1 MRIVEDILTELET
14 MQFILSMILDEERLR
29 KRRDKFKSIIGKVE
43 LMNLSI
49 IHRQIMYK
57 HSRKTRIQAI
67 PGKWIIISCLNVI
80 IYHNS
85 NLFAPQRFGI
95 FMKFFRNPY
104 NEIRSLTALTKSIL
118 QLYETLP
125 LILNNNNNNDR
136 LSDLIFED
144 TTSLFPEVSVK

>member
-1 MRIVEDILTELET
+1 
-14 MQFILSMILDEERLR
+14 
-29 KRRDKFKSIIGKVE
+29 
-43 LMNLSI
+43 
-49 IHRQIMYK
+49 
-57 HSRKTRIQAI
+57 
-67 PGKWIIISCLNVI
+67 
-80 IYHNS
+80 
-85 NLFAPQRFGI
+85 
-95 FMKFFRNPY
+95 MKFFRNPY